1 MNGFKAAFL
10 TCGVTLLLA
19 VLAFVFTF
27 GALRQEVAN
36 LREDVKS
43 LLFVAQ
49 TLQTQNTVLC
59 ERVAALEARLET
71 LQISAG
77 CEGG

>member
-1 MNGFKAAFL
+1 VNGFKAALL

-19 VLAFVFTF
+19 VLAFVLAF
-27 GALRQEVAN
+27 GALRQEVTN

-49 TLQTQNTVLC
+49 ALQTQNTVLC
-59 ERVAALEARLET
+59 ERVAALEVRLET

-77 CEGG
+77 CGGG